1 MAQEYFMYKG
11 YPLVRNGKSIYYGY
25 MSDPYVTQ
33 LQILHST
40 NQNGIDIADKIK
52 IYQISTDEKLS
63 PIDAIVKTS
72 ERGSLFEALDLANAW
87 IERSIKEAEKRQHRT
102 KHKKYKKADAKF
114 KFCISLFYFC
124 QYWVYCH
131 MK

>member
-87 IERSIKEAEKRQHRT
+87 IERSIKEAK
-102 KHKKYKKADAKF
+102 
-114 KFCISLFYFC
+114 
-124 QYWVYCH
+124 
-131 MK
+131 